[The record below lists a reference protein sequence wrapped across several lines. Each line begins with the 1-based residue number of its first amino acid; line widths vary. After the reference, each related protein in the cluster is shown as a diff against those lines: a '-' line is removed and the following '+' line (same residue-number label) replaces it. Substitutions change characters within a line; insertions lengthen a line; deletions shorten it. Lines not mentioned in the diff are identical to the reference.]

1 MAQQSSSRAAQ
12 GSFGMENR
20 DMARLF
26 KPRQFAFGLV
36 LAAGAMLAADAVPA
50 EAQQAGGRMKVLV
63 PAFEV
68 ENPRSRT
75 GSQMADQV
83 KRQINQMATHQP
95 VGDREVRDALR
106 RFNLKAED
114 LSCIQWRQLAQQID
128 ASLVLCGSV
137 DETTK
142 QVEAS
147 FVNVAGDAFDVPEF
161 AMQSVEHG
169 AQQVVQAFGTY
180 IRQLSLLVFC
190 DEYLQSES
198 WQQALDNC
206 NQAVELNPRSVT
218 GHYGRGSALANL
230 DRIDE
235 ALEAFQTVLRVDELN
250 QDAMMHAGLLAARLG
265 RQDMSQE
272 YFRNYLE
279 LNPGNEQVR
288 LKIATDLANAGDP
301 AGALTLVEDAMS
313 SAEAT
318 GTLWEYAGH
327 FAMNAG
333 LKRMEAGP
341 ANGNQDEARRFFQ
354 QAVRH
359 YDEAIVKRGDSID
372 NTVYRNLMLAHSRLD
387 NTEQA
392 LQFGQRATQIM
403 ADDAQTWMV
412 YADVLAGADR
422 IDEALRAFD
431 RATEINPE
439 LPNVS
444 ARKTMLLLEA
454 GRLNDALAAARAG
467 IQRGDIQPDMIESM
481 SQRMTQMGFQTA
493 QNNRFEQ
500 ALPFFAAAREIGK
513 SGRSIAMANFF
524 HGYTLIRQGEPI
536 IKQGN
541 NAAAGRRAKPLFEQ
555 AKVLLEGAGAYSE
568 QAANRAQLLQQ
579 VQQFIDV
586 ADALIKAGR

>member
-1 MAQQSSSRAAQ
+1 
-12 GSFGMENR
+12 
-20 DMARLF
+20 MARLF

-137 DETTK
+137 DEATN

-147 FVNVAGDAFDVPEF
+147 FVNVAGDAFEVPKF

-301 AGALTLVEDAMS
+301 AGALSLVEGAMS

-341 ANGNQDEARRFFQ
+341 ANGNQDEARRFFE

-392 LQFGQRATQIM
+392 LRFGQRATQVM

-412 YADVLAGADR
+412 YADVLAGANRLD
-422 IDEALRAFD
+422 DALRAFD

-513 SGRSIAMANFF
+513 SSRSIAMANFF

-536 IKQGN
+536 IKEGN

-568 QAANRAQLLQQ
+568 QSANRAQLLQQ

>member
-1 MAQQSSSRAAQ
+1 
-12 GSFGMENR
+12 
-20 DMARLF
+20 
-26 KPRQFAFGLV
+26 
-36 LAAGAMLAADAVPA
+36 
-50 EAQQAGGRMKVLV
+50 
-63 PAFEV
+63 
-68 ENPRSRT
+68 
-75 GSQMADQV
+75 V

-137 DETTK
+137 DETTN

-147 FVNVAGDAFDVPEF
+147 FVNVAGDAFDVPKF

-301 AGALTLVEDAMS
+301 AGALALVEGAMS

-392 LQFGQRATQIM
+392 LRFGQRATQVM

-412 YADVLAGADR
+412 YADVLAGANRLD
-422 IDEALRAFD
+422 DALRAFD

-513 SGRSIAMANFF
+513 SSRSIAMANFF

-536 IKQGN
+536 IKDGN

>member
-1 MAQQSSSRAAQ
+1 
-12 GSFGMENR
+12 
-20 DMARLF
+20 MARLF

-137 DETTK
+137 DETTN

-147 FVNVAGDAFDVPEF
+147 FVNVAGDAFDVPKF

-301 AGALTLVEDAMS
+301 AGALALVEDAMA

-412 YADVLAGADR
+412 YADVLAGANR

-513 SGRSIAMANFF
+513 SSRSIAMANFF

-568 QAANRAQLLQQ
+568 QSANRAQLLQQ

>member
-1 MAQQSSSRAAQ
+1 MAQQSLVRAAQ

-36 LAAGAMLAADAVPA
+36 LAAGAMLAVDAVPA

-114 LSCIQWRQLAQQID
+114 LNCIQWRQLAQQID

-137 DETTK
+137 DETTN

-147 FVNVAGDAFDVPEF
+147 FVNVAGDAFDVPKF

-190 DEYLQSES
+190 DEHLQSES
-198 WQQALDNC
+198 WQQALDYC

-230 DRIDE
+230 DRPEE

-265 RQDMSQE
+265 RQDVSQE

-301 AGALTLVEDAMS
+301 AGALALVEDAMS
-313 SAEAT
+313 SAEAS
-318 GTLWEYAGH
+318 GMLWEYAGH

-354 QAVRH
+354 QAIRH
-359 YDEAIVKRGDSID
+359 YDEALVKRGDSLD
-372 NTVYRNLMLAHSRLD
+372 NSVYRNLMLAHSRLD
-387 NTEQA
+387 NTAQA
-392 LQFGQRATQIM
+392 LEFGQRATQVM

-412 YADVLAGADR
+412 YADVLAGANR

-431 RATEINPE
+431 RATAINPE

-454 GRLNDALAAARAG
+454 GRLSDALAAARAG
-467 IQRGDIQPDMIESM
+467 IQRGDIQADMIESM

-500 ALPFFAAAREIGK
+500 ALPFFDAAREIGK
-513 SGRSIAMANFF
+513 SSRSIAMANFF

-536 IKQGN
+536 IKDGN
-541 NAAAGRRAKPLFEQ
+541 NAAAGRRAKPLFER

-579 VQQFIDV
+579 AQQFIDV
-586 ADALIKAGR
+586 ADALIRAGR

>member
-1 MAQQSSSRAAQ
+1 
-12 GSFGMENR
+12 
-20 DMARLF
+20 MARLF
-26 KPRQFAFGLV
+26 KPRQFAFGMV

-75 GSQMADQV
+75 GRQMADQV

-106 RFNLKAED
+106 RFDLKAED

-137 DETTK
+137 DETTN

-169 AQQVVQAFGTY
+169 AAQVVQAFGTY

-412 YADVLAGADR
+412 YADVLAGANR

-439 LPNVS
+439 MPNVS

-454 GRLNDALAAARAG
+454 GRLNEALAAARAG

-493 QNNRFEQ
+493 QNNRFAAGPAVLRSCSRNRQVQPVHRHGELLPWLHLDPAGRAHHQ
-500 ALPFFAAAREIGK
+500 AGQQRG
-513 SGRSIAMANFF
+513 G
-524 HGYTLIRQGEPI
+524 
-536 IKQGN
+536 
-541 NAAAGRRAKPLFEQ
+541 GRRAKPLFEQ

>member
-1 MAQQSSSRAAQ
+1 
-12 GSFGMENR
+12 
-20 DMARLF
+20 MARLF
-26 KPRQFAFGLV
+26 KPRQFAFGLT

-68 ENPRSRT
+68 QTPRSRVGT
-75 GSQMADQV
+75 QMADQV
-83 KRQINQMATHQP
+83 KRQINQMPTHQP
-95 VGDREVRDALR
+95 VGDRDVRDALR
-106 RFNLKAED
+106 RFNLKAEE
-114 LSCIQWRQLAQQID
+114 LSCIQWRQLAQHVD
-128 ASLVLCGSV
+128 ASLVLCGTV
-137 DETTK
+137 DEATN

-147 FVNVAGDAFDVPEF
+147 FVNVAGDAFDVPPF

-218 GHYGRGSALANL
+218 GHYGRGSALSNL
-230 DRIDE
+230 DRPEE
-235 ALEAFQTVLRVDELN
+235 ALQAFQTVLSVDELN

-265 RQDMSQE
+265 RQSESQD
-272 YFRNYLE
+272 YFRSYLE

-301 AGALTLVEDAMS
+301 AGALRLVEDAMS
-313 SAEAT
+313 AAEAT
-318 GTLWEYAGH
+318 GMLWEYAGH

-341 ANGNQDEARRFFQ
+341 ANGSQDEAKRFFE

-359 YDEAIVKRGDSID
+359 YDEALVKRGDSID
-372 NTVYRNLMLAHSRLD
+372 NTVYRNLMLAHSRLE
-387 NTEQA
+387 NTQQA
-392 LQFGQRATQIM
+392 LRFGERATQIM

-412 YADVLAGADR
+412 YADVLAGANRLD
-422 IDEALRAFD
+422 DALRAFD

-454 GRLNDALAAARAG
+454 GRLSDALAAARAG
-467 IQRGDIQPDMIESM
+467 IQRGDIQPDMLESM

-493 QNNRFEQ
+493 QQNRFEQ

-513 SGRSIAMANFF
+513 SSRSIAMANFF

-536 IKQGN
+536 IKDGN

-579 VQQFIDV
+579 AQQFIDV
-586 ADALIKAGR
+586 ADALIRAGR

>member
-1 MAQQSSSRAAQ
+1 
-12 GSFGMENR
+12 
-20 DMARLF
+20 MARLF

-75 GSQMADQV
+75 GTQMADQV

-137 DETTK
+137 DETTN

-147 FVNVAGDAFDVPEF
+147 FVNVAGDAFDVPKF

-301 AGALTLVEDAMS
+301 AGALALVEGAMS

-392 LQFGQRATQIM
+392 LRFGQRATQVM

-412 YADVLAGADR
+412 YADVLAGANRLD
-422 IDEALRAFD
+422 DALRAFD

-513 SGRSIAMANFF
+513 SSRSIAMANFF

-536 IKQGN
+536 IKDGN

>member
-1 MAQQSSSRAAQ
+1 MAQQSLVRAAQ

-26 KPRQFAFGLV
+26 KPRQFAFGMV
-36 LAAGAMLAADAVPA
+36 LAAGAMLAVDAVPA

-114 LSCIQWRQLAQQID
+114 LNCIQWRQLAQQID

-137 DETTK
+137 DETTN

-147 FVNVAGDAFDVPEF
+147 FVNVAGDAFDVPKF

-190 DEYLQSES
+190 DEHLQSES
-198 WQQALDNC
+198 WQQALDYC

-230 DRIDE
+230 DRPEE

-265 RQDMSQE
+265 RQDVSQE

-301 AGALTLVEDAMS
+301 AGALALVEDAMS
-313 SAEAT
+313 SAEAS
-318 GTLWEYAGH
+318 GMLWEYAGH

-354 QAVRH
+354 QAIRH
-359 YDEAIVKRGDSID
+359 YDEALVKRGDSLD
-372 NTVYRNLMLAHSRLD
+372 NSVYRNLMLAHSRLD
-387 NTEQA
+387 NTAQA
-392 LQFGQRATQIM
+392 LEFGQRATQVM

-412 YADVLAGADR
+412 YADVLAGANR

-431 RATEINPE
+431 RATAINPE

-454 GRLNDALAAARAG
+454 GRLSDALAAARAG
-467 IQRGDIQPDMIESM
+467 IQRGDIQADMIESM

-500 ALPFFAAAREIGK
+500 ALPFFDAAREIGK
-513 SGRSIAMANFF
+513 SSRSIAMANFF

-536 IKQGN
+536 IKDGN
-541 NAAAGRRAKPLFEQ
+541 NAAAGRRAKPLFER

-579 VQQFIDV
+579 AQQFIDV
-586 ADALIKAGR
+586 ADALIRAGR

>member
-26 KPRQFAFGLV
+26 KPRQFAFGMV

-75 GSQMADQV
+75 GRQMADQV

-106 RFNLKAED
+106 RFDLKAED

-137 DETTK
+137 DETTN

-169 AQQVVQAFGTY
+169 AAQVVQAFGTY

-412 YADVLAGADR
+412 YADVLAGANR

-439 LPNVS
+439 MPNVS

-454 GRLNDALAAARAG
+454 GRLNEALAAARAG

-513 SGRSIAMANFF
+513 SSRSIAMANFF

-568 QAANRAQLLQQ
+568 QSANRAQLLQQ

>member
-1 MAQQSSSRAAQ
+1 
-12 GSFGMENR
+12 MENR
-20 DMARLF
+20 KMAQMF
-26 KPRQFAFGLV
+26 KPRQIALGLA
-36 LAAGAMLAADAVPA
+36 LAAGFALAADAVPA
-50 EAQQAGGRMKVLV
+50 AAQQQAGGRMKVLV

-68 ENPRSRT
+68 QNART
-75 GSQMADQV
+75 KVGTQMADQV

-106 RFNLKAED
+106 KFNLKAED

-128 ASLVLCGSV
+128 AALVLCGEI
-137 DETTK
+137 DEQTS
-142 QVEAS
+142 QVKAS
-147 FVNVAGDAFDVPEF
+147 FVNAGGDAFEVPQF
-161 AMQSVEHG
+161 AMQSVDHG

-190 DEYLQSES
+190 DEYLQSQS

-230 DRIDE
+230 DQPEE
-235 ALEAFQTVLRVDELN
+235 ALQAFQTVLQVDELN
-250 QDAMMHAGLLAARLG
+250 QDAMMHAGILAARLG
-265 RQDMSQE
+265 RQDQSQQ
-272 YFRNYLE
+272 YFRSYLE

-301 AGALTLVEDAMS
+301 AGALLLVEEAMNGDDP
-313 SAEAT
+313 T
-318 GTLWEYAGH
+318 GLLWEYAGH

-354 QAVRH
+354 TAVRH
-359 YDEAIVKRGDSID
+359 YDEALVKRGDSID
-372 NTVYRNLMLAHSRLD
+372 NTVYRNLMLAHSRLE
-387 NTEQA
+387 NTERA
-392 LQFGQRATQIM
+392 LQFGQRATQVM

-412 YADVLAGADR
+412 YADVLAGANR
-422 IDEALRAFD
+422 LDEALRAFD
-431 RATEINPE
+431 RATSINPD

-444 ARKTMLLLEA
+444 ARKAMMLLEA
-454 GRLNDALAAARAG
+454 GRLNDAVAAAKEG
-467 IQRGDIQPDMIESM
+467 IQRGDIQADMVESL

-493 QNNRFEQ
+493 QQNRFEQ
-500 ALPFFAAAREIGK
+500 ALPFFAAARDIGK
-513 SGRSIAMANFF
+513 SQRSIAMANFF

-536 IKQGN
+536 IKEGN
-541 NAAAGRRAKPLFEQ
+541 NAAAGRRAKPLFER

-568 QAANRAQLLQQ
+568 QSANRAQLLQQ